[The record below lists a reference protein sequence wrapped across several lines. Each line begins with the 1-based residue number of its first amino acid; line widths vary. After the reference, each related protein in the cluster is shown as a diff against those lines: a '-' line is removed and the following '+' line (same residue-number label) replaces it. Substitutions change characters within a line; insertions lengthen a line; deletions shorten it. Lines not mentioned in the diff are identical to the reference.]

1 MENTKIVKMYERLST
16 TYLTF
21 SEVENEWADNGLD
34 STPFKSLVSV
44 VLSTM
49 THTKR
54 VIRAAT
60 ALYAEV
66 STPQE
71 LLNLPDEHL
80 TELIR
85 PVAHYNRKTL
95 HLKELARQLIE
106 RHGGEVPSTREELLA
121 LTGVG
126 RKCVDIMMN
135 FTFGAPAI
143 AVDTHVFRVLNRV
156 GIVHTESQTV
166 AADDINRLTPD
177 RFKQHAHEW
186 LIQHGGKVCVAR
198 KPKCDECP
206 LTDLCDYY
214 RLLVKEQ

>member
-1 MENTKIVKMYERLST
+1 MAQKKVEQLYKILSK

-21 SEVENEWADNGLD
+21 KEVDNEWEDNGLS

-44 VLSTM
+44 MLSTM

-54 VIRAAT
+54 VIKAAN

-71 LLNLPDEHL
+71 LLHLPDEHL

-85 PVAHYNRKTL
+85 PVAHYNRKTQ
-95 HLKELARQLIE
+95 HLKEMCRQLLE
-106 RHGGEVPSTREELLA
+106 RHGGEVPHTRAELLA
-121 LTGVG
+121 LQGVG

-156 GIVHTESQTV
+156 GIVHTESQVV
-166 AADDINRLTPD
+166 AADEINRLTPD

-186 LIQHGGKVCVAR
+186 LIQHGGKVCIAR

-206 LTDLCDYY
+206 LTQLCDYY
-214 RLLVKEQ
+214 QHVGAA